1 MMYLI
6 LNVMNVLLPEIVLFL
21 DKRFHHLNTGA
32 VLEDQNL
39 RDPIFLNLKK
49 LKKIVYMQMYEN
61 ATT

>member
-1 MMYLI
+1 
-6 LNVMNVLLPEIVLFL
+6 MNVLLPEIVLFL